1 MYGEDVYKRQALNC
15 SSGVLLYG
23 YASGTMSGGVIS
35 GNTGHRGS
43 AVMLWGG
50 DAAHRTEFT
59 PVSYTHLV
67 RL

>member
-1 MYGEDVYKRQALNC
+1 
-15 SSGVLLYG
+15 
-23 YASGTMSGGVIS
+23 MSGGVIS

-59 PVSYTHLV
+59 LSDSGSISGNSCTSSGGTKGSGAVHVENNAVPFI
-67 RL
+67 